1 MREDRGSVSEIVIAL
16 VLSEVED
23 GDDGAVSAEQAVAL
37 TWYWAS
43 CGEADA

>member
-1 MREDRGSVSEIVIAL
+1 MREDPSSVAEVVIAL

-23 GDDGAVSAEQAVAL
+23 GDDGALSAEQAVAL
-37 TWYWAS
+37 TWWWCV